1 MRNLRFL
8 KFLYCMIFLLMFA
21 ETAFAGT
28 AQNLQKASDE
38 AVKETDVVLYGD
50 ICKYIKSTYDEAV
63 KETDVVLYG
72 DICKYIKSTY
82 RVCAGE
88 FQGRVVY
95 IVTWKA
101 CNSANGDWWATSSD
115 AFDNLGDARSYR
127 DRVTAREYSSC
138 LTSAKI
144 RDAQQTW
151 DKIIWNEI
159 K

>member
-38 AVKETDVVLYGD
+38 AVKETDV
-50 ICKYIKSTYDEAV
+50 E
-63 KETDVVLYG
+63 LYG

-151 DKIIWNEI
+151 DKIIWKEI